1 MLNGRYGADK
11 LGFILLFASIFFT
24 LIAALLS
31 PQNVVMRIILLLISA
46 VIFAF
51 AVFRVFSKNVKM
63 RKRELRVL
71 EAGLARITSLFERK
85 DNIGEPGKTDAPTK
99 SNDETN
105 CELKDKDLTVH
116 NNDSDNGGEE
126 NAQGNKKAN
135 AQDDGFK
142 HFKCPRCKKHLKV
155 PVGKGYIRVVCPA
168 CGHRFTKHT

>member
-31 PQNVVMRIILLLISA
+31 PQNIVMRIILLLISA

-71 EAGLARITSLFERK
+71 EAGLARITSLFEKK
-85 DNIGEPGKTDAPTK
+85 DNSDEHGGSDIVVKSHYDTK
-99 SNDETN
+99 S
-105 CELKDKDLTVH
+105 ELNDKDLTVQKND
-116 NNDSDNGGEE
+116 NNGEKE
-126 NAQGNKKAN
+126 AAQSIEKVNDKG
-135 AQDDGFK
+135 DGFK
-142 HFKCPRCKKHLKV
+142 HFRCPRCKKHLKV
-155 PVGKGYIRVVCPA
+155 PVGKGYIKVVCPA

>member
-24 LIAALLS
+24 LVAALLS
-31 PQNVVMRIILLLISA
+31 PQNIVMRIILLLISA

-71 EAGLARITSLFERK
+71 EAALARITSLFERK
-85 DNIGEPGKTDAPTK
+85 DNSDEHGNAAAAVKSHDDTK
-99 SNDETN
+99 S
-105 CELKDKDLTVH
+105 ELNDKDLTVP
-116 NNDSDNGGEE
+116 SDNSDGKEV
-126 NAQGNKKAN
+126 AQSKEKAN
-135 AQDDGFK
+135 EQDDGFK

-155 PVGKGYIRVVCPA
+155 PVGRGYIKVVCPA